1 MSSPS
6 RPSLAA
12 AYGNSD
18 LLDLV
23 GVRTHVQTWEPAGAP
38 TATVVGLH
46 HFYGSAQTYHRLG
59 PLLADRGLRLVAFDR
74 VGFGLSDRPHPEG
87 RWTGPDG
94 PYTRGFAVAQM
105 TELLD
110 HLGVDRAVVTG
121 TSMGGAITI
130 EFALAH
136 PDRVAHAVPC
146 SAPLT
151 GDASAPARLRGLLRL
166 PALTGVGAAVVRR
179 LAGTI
184 DETRVGRSWHD
195 PTAVEAAD
203 VDAHTRFREV
213 EGWERGMWWKWISD
227 ERPALLTR
235 LPELA
240 ANGTPVTAVGATHD
254 RLVRPGVARRIARDT
269 NGRYV
274 ELDSGHVVH
283 AEAAVALAEVLVEA
297 AEDV

>member
-1 MSSPS
+1 MSSPPP
-6 RPSLAA
+6 PSLAA
-12 AYGNSD
+12 AYGNSE

-23 GVRTHVQTWEPAGAP
+23 GVRTHVQTWDPIGTP

-59 PLLADRGLRLVAFDR
+59 PMLSERGLRLVAFDR
-74 VGFGLSDRPHPEG
+74 VGFGLTDRPDPTG
-87 RWTGPDG
+87 RWTGADG
-94 PYTRGFAVAQM
+94 PYTRGFAVAQLA
-105 TELLD
+105 ELLD
-110 HLGVDRAVVTG
+110 QLDVDRAVVTG

-151 GDASAPARLRGLLRL
+151 GDASAPERWRRLLRTPGL
-166 PALTGVGAAVVRR
+166 AGVGAAVVRR

-184 DETRVGRSWHD
+184 DQARVGRSWHD
-195 PTAVEAAD
+195 ATAVEAAD
-203 VDAHTRFREV
+203 VDAHARFRET
-213 EGWERGMWWKWISD
+213 EGWDRALWWKWISD
-227 ERPALLTR
+227 ERPDLLRR

-254 RLVRPGVARRIARDT
+254 RVVRPAVARRIARDAE
-269 NGRYV
+269 GRYV
-274 ELDSGHVVH
+274 ELDCGHVVH
-283 AEAAVALAEVLVEA
+283 AEGAPGLAEVLVEA
-297 AEDV
+297 AEDA